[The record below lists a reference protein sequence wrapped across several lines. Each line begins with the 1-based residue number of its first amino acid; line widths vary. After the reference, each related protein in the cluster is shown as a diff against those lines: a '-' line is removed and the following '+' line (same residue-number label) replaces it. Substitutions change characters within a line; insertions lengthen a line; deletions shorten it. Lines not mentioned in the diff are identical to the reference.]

1 VATVTNLFIV
11 KKRGSKKFL
20 EVNGGIACE
29 TRPYQ
34 KELACLKDLH
44 FLLEISGKLK
54 TNPTYFKSCQ
64 CPKPSN

>member
-11 KKRGSKKFL
+11 KKRGSKKLL

-29 TRPYQ
+29 NRPYQ
-34 KELACLKDLH
+34 KEWVCQKDLL

-54 TNPTYFKSCQ
+54 TNPTYYQKLAIL
-64 CPKPSN
+64 KLVI